1 MRIGLRVN
9 VAGDR
14 RAWLVVGL
22 LGAAAVAVGV
32 VRVLVG
38 GSLAGL
44 SEQAAAVVLDL
55 RLVRVT
61 TAVIV
66 GAALGAAG
74 VMLQSLLRNPLAS
87 PDLMGVSSGAGFAVM
102 LSIYL
107 AWRGTDLGIGLE
119 GLGGLAGQAGDGL
132 VAGGDGGGVR
142 AKVVR
147 F

>member
-1 MRIGLRVN
+1 M
-9 VAGDR
+9 
-14 RAWLVVGL
+14 VGL

-119 GLGGLAGQAGDGL
+119 GLGGLAGQAGDG
-132 VAGGDGGGVR
+132 DR
-142 AKVVR
+142 KSVV
-147 F
+147 

>member
-22 LGAAAVAVGV
+22 LGAAAVVVGV
-32 VRVLVG
+32 VRLLVG

-74 VMLQSLLRNPLAS
+74 VMLQSLLRNPPAP
-87 PDLMGVSSGAGFAVM
+87 PDLMGVSSGRVS
-102 LSIYL
+102 L
-107 AWRGTDLGIGLE
+107 
-119 GLGGLAGQAGDGL
+119 
-132 VAGGDGGGVR
+132 
-142 AKVVR
+142 
-147 F
+147 